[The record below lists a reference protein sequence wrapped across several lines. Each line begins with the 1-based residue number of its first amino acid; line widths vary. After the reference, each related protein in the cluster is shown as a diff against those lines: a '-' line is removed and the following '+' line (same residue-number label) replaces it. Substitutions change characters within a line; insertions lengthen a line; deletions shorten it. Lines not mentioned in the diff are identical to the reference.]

1 MVSHDLTS
9 ARFERAPAYESLPLQ
24 ATFRSWAAELA
35 PFPNR
40 WRRAARVAFV
50 TAIGAGIMATLQI
63 ANPLGLTL
71 LVSLAAPEFA
81 FNFATGV
88 VFLLMAAIIQVLALF
103 MVGSLADSPVLLVSA
118 FIVFTAISTY
128 LIYGVRRLGRLWLWI
143 QIPSIT
149 AFYLV
154 LFDTRSLGWDTA
166 QMYAGIA
173 IAIALLLVFNNLLWP
188 VPAEMVLADSLRSTL
203 ARSRRRLAVLITI
216 FLGEA
221 TPDHD
226 RTVAS
231 KLAHHLALLRPATRQ
246 AKEALVSAHLLAAVV
261 VAERIHNEIE
271 RLCAVACKQI
281 GRSYEEA
288 RKRDLQEIADAL
300 DGALNEYI
308 VHISHPTRPEHTH
321 PTVSLDLFRARA
333 RYLSERGALDEVADH
348 LVRIGD
354 LLSADARELPTAGAR
369 RYPLRRRPFR
379 PNKFL
384 VRFCVRHTIAMTL
397 AFVAGLYDN
406 SAALHAALWLLM
418 IGGPPS
424 HGATARKFTMRAIG
438 SSGALMFAALGTI
451 ALAPN
456 FTSIPPYLAA
466 IFISV
471 LLMTYL
477 GEGGGQLSYLA
488 IGATAFVIAFSGPGP
503 RPDMVGSIWT
513 IWGISLGMII
523 RAIVSAVSIEA
534 PNRTLAEEI
543 ERPLNCL
550 AALVPDS
557 GQAEVA
563 AADLEVITGIEDMLE
578 VAADAQ
584 LQGRSSGIDASNL
597 VDALDTMRRLAFAMG
612 NLAHERSAAADF
624 REFDAAARS
633 RIESWRASIR
643 SQLEGQLTE
652 APLRK
657 MVSSAVGPDLTVLLQ
672 SRPAGELAAD
682 REHVAGRFHG
692 LEGQL
697 TTVEVAVGCAID
709 Q

>member
-1 MVSHDLTS
+1 MASHDL
-9 ARFERAPAYESLPLQ
+9 ARARLERALAYESLPVR
-24 ATFRSWAAELA
+24 ATFRSWAAELV

-50 TAIGAGIMATLQI
+50 TAIGAGIMAALQI

-71 LVSLAAPEFA
+71 LVSLAAPEFT
-81 FNFATGV
+81 FNLATGV
-88 VFLLMAAIIQVLALF
+88 VFLLMAAIIPMLALF
-103 MVGSLADSPVLLVSA
+103 TVGALADSPVLLLST

-149 AFYLV
+149 AFYMV
-154 LFDTRSLGWDTA
+154 LFDRRSLGWDNA
-166 QMYAGIA
+166 QMYGGIA
-173 IAIALLLVFNNLLWP
+173 IAIALLLLFNNLLWP
-188 VPAEMVLADSLRSTL
+188 VPAEMVLANSLRGTL
-203 ARSRRRLAVLITI
+203 ARSRRRLGLLVMI

-226 RTVAS
+226 LTVAS
-231 KLAHHLALLRPATRQ
+231 KLAYHLALLRPATRQ
-246 AKEALVSAHLLAAVV
+246 ANEARRSVNLLAAVM

-271 RLCAVACKQI
+271 RLYVIACKQL

-288 RKRDLQEIADAL
+288 RKRDLRQMAEAL

-308 VHISHPTRPEHTH
+308 VHISQPTRPEHIHITI
-321 PTVSLDLFRARA
+321 SLDLFRARA
-333 RYLSERGALDEVADH
+333 TALSERGALDEVAEH
-348 LVRIGD
+348 LLRIGE
-354 LLSADARELPTAGAR
+354 LLSVDARELPSIGVR
-369 RYPLRRRPFR
+369 QYPLARPFR

-384 VRFCVRHTIAMTL
+384 IRFCVRHTVAMTL
-397 AFVAGLYDN
+397 AFMAGLYAN
-406 SAALHAALWLLM
+406 SASLHAALWLLM

-466 IFISV
+466 IFIGI

-513 IWGISLGMII
+513 IWGISVGMII

-543 ERPLNCL
+543 ARPLNGL
-550 AALVPDS
+550 AALLPKS
-557 GQAEVA
+557 GLAEVA
-563 AADLEVITGIEDMLE
+563 GADLEVITGIEDMLE

-612 NLAHERSAAADF
+612 NLARQASAPVDF
-624 REFDAAARS
+624 KEFDAAVRS
-633 RIESWRASIR
+633 RIESWRTSIR
-643 SQLEGQLTE
+643 SQLEERLAE
-652 APLRK
+652 APLRT
-657 MVSSAVGPDLTVLLQ
+657 MVSSAVGPDLAVLLQ
-672 SRPAGELAAD
+672 SQPGDEMAAD
-682 REHVAGRFHG
+682 REHVAGLINV
-692 LEGQL
+692 LERQL
-697 TTVEVAVGCAID
+697 ATVRLND
-709 Q
+709 QSRV

>member
-9 ARFERAPAYESLPLQ
+9 ARFERALAYRSLPVR
-24 ATFRSWAAELA
+24 ATLKSWATELA

-50 TAIGAGIMATLQI
+50 TAIGAGILATLQI

-81 FNFATGV
+81 FTFATGI

-103 MVGSLADSPVLLVSA
+103 MVGALADSPVLLVSA
-118 FIVFTAISTY
+118 FIVFTAVSTY
-128 LIYGVRRLGRLWLWI
+128 LIYGVRSLGRLWLWI

-154 LFDTRSLGWDTA
+154 LFDTRSLGWDNA

-188 VPAEMVLADSLRSTL
+188 VPAEIVLANSLHTTL
-203 ARSRRRLAVLITI
+203 ARSRRRLALLITI

-226 RTVAS
+226 PTVAS
-231 KLAHHLALLRPATRQ
+231 KLAYHLALLRPATRQ
-246 AKEALVSAHLLAAVV
+246 TKEAPGFAHLLAAVM

-271 RLCAVACKQI
+271 RLCVVACEQI
-281 GRSYEEA
+281 GRTYEEA
-288 RKRDLQEIADAL
+288 RKRDLREMADAL

-308 VHISHPTRPEHTH
+308 LHISHPTRPEHTQL
-321 PTVSLDLFRARA
+321 TVSFDLFRART
-333 RYLSERGALDEVADH
+333 RYLSERDALDEVAEH

-354 LLSADARELPTAGAR
+354 LLSADARELPSPGAR
-369 RYPLRRRPFR
+369 RYPPPRRPFR

-397 AFVAGLYDN
+397 AFMAGLYDN
-406 SAALHAALWLLM
+406 NPALHAALWLLM

-451 ALAPN
+451 AVAPN

-503 RPDMVGSIWT
+503 RPDMVGSLWT
-513 IWGISLGMII
+513 IWGISFGMII

-534 PNRTLAEEI
+534 PNRTLAEEF
-543 ERPLNCL
+543 ERPLNGL
-550 AALVPDS
+550 AMLVPDS
-557 GQAEVA
+557 GPDKVA
-563 AADLEVITGIEDMLE
+563 AAGLEVTTGIENMLE

-597 VDALDTMRRLAFAMG
+597 VDALDTMRRLAFAMS
-612 NLAHERSAAADF
+612 NLARQPSAAADLKG
-624 REFDAAARS
+624 FDAAARS
-633 RIESWRASIR
+633 RIESWCASIR
-643 SQLEGQLTE
+643 SQLEGGLAE

-657 MVSSAVGPDLTVLLQ
+657 MVSSTVGPDLSVLLQ
-672 SRPAGELAAD
+672 SRPAEESVAD
-682 REHVAGRFHG
+682 REHVAGLIHV

-697 TTVEVAVGCAID
+697 TTVRLQSNSPV
-709 Q
+709 

>member
-1 MVSHDLTS
+1 MASREMTS
-9 ARFERAPAYESLPLQ
+9 ARFERALAYESLPVR

-63 ANPLGLTL
+63 ASPLGLTL

-81 FNFATGV
+81 FTFATGV
-88 VFLLMAAIIQVLALF
+88 VFLVMAAIIQVLALLI
-103 MVGSLADSPVLLVSA
+103 VGALADSPVLLLSA
-118 FIVFTAISTY
+118 FIVFSAISTY

-149 AFYLV
+149 AFYMV
-154 LFDTRSLGWDTA
+154 LFDRRSLGWDNA
-166 QMYAGIA
+166 QIYGGVA
-173 IAIALLLVFNNLLWP
+173 IAIALLLLFNNLLWP
-188 VPAEMVLADSLRSTL
+188 VPAEIVLANSLRSTL
-203 ARSRRRLAVLITI
+203 TRSRRRLALLVTI

-231 KLAHHLALLRPATRQ
+231 KLAYHLALLRPATRQ
-246 AKEALVSAHLLAAVV
+246 ANEARSSANLLATVM

-271 RLCAVACKQI
+271 RLCVVACKQVD
-281 GRSYEEA
+281 RSYEEA
-288 RKRDLQEIADAL
+288 GKRDLRKMADAL

-308 VHISHPTRPEHTH
+308 VHINHPTRPEHTH
-321 PTVSLDLFRARA
+321 PTVSLDLFRAHA
-333 RYLSERGALDEVADH
+333 RYLSERGALDEMAEH
-348 LVRIGD
+348 LLKIGD
-354 LLSADARELPTAGAR
+354 LLSTEARELPSADAR
-369 RYPLRRRPFR
+369 PDPPPRRPFR

-397 AFVAGLYDN
+397 AFMAGLYDN

-466 IFISV
+466 IFIGV

-503 RPDMVGSIWT
+503 RPDMVDSIWT
-513 IWGISLGMII
+513 IWGISLGMLI
-523 RAIVSAVSIEA
+523 RAIISAASIEA
-534 PNRTLAEEI
+534 PNRTLAEQI
-543 ERPLNCL
+543 ERPLNGL

-557 GQAEVA
+557 GPAEVA
-563 AADLEVITGIEDMLE
+563 AADLEVVTGIEDMLE

-584 LQGRSSGIDASNL
+584 LQGLSSGIDASNL

-612 NLAHERSAAADF
+612 NLAHQRGAAPAF

-643 SQLEGQLTE
+643 SQLEEQLAE

-657 MVSSAVGPDLTVLLQ
+657 MVSSTVGPDLTVLLQ
-672 SRPAGELAAD
+672 SRPADELAAD
-682 REHVAGRFHG
+682 REHVAGLIHL
-692 LEGQL
+692 LEGQF
-697 TTVEVAVGCAID
+697 TTVRL

>member
-1 MVSHDLTS
+1 MASREMTS
-9 ARFERAPAYESLPLQ
+9 ARFERALAYESLPFR

-81 FNFATGV
+81 FNLAAGV
-88 VFLLMAAIIQVLALF
+88 VFLVMAAIIQVLALF
-103 MVGSLADSPVLLVSA
+103 IVGALADSPVLLISA
-118 FIVFTAISTY
+118 FIVFSAISTY

-149 AFYLV
+149 AFYMV
-154 LFDTRSLGWDTA
+154 LFDRRSLGWDNA
-166 QMYAGIA
+166 QMYGGVA
-173 IAIALLLVFNNLLWP
+173 IAIALLLLFNNLLWP
-188 VPAEMVLADSLRSTL
+188 LPAEMVLANSLRSTL
-203 ARSRRRLAVLITI
+203 ARSRRRLALLVMI

-221 TPDHD
+221 MPDHD

-231 KLAHHLALLRPATRQ
+231 KLAYHLALLRPATRQ
-246 AKEALVSAHLLAAVV
+246 ANEARSSANLLATVM

-271 RLCAVACKQI
+271 RLCVVACKQV

-288 RKRDLQEIADAL
+288 RKRDLREMADAL

-308 VHISHPTRPEHTH
+308 VHISHPTRPEHTQ
-321 PTVSLDLFRARA
+321 PTVSLDLFRAHA
-333 RYLSERGALDEVADH
+333 RFLSESGALDEMAEH
-348 LVRIGD
+348 LLKIGD
-354 LLSADARELPTAGAR
+354 LLSTDARELPSAGAR
-369 RYPLRRRPFR
+369 RYPPPRRPFR

-397 AFVAGLYDN
+397 AFMAGLYDN

-438 SSGALMFAALGTI
+438 CSGALMFAALGTI

-466 IFISV
+466 IFTSV

-503 RPDMVGSIWT
+503 RPDMVDSIWT
-513 IWGISLGMII
+513 IWGISLGMLI

-534 PNRTLAEEI
+534 PNRTLAEQI
-543 ERPLNCL
+543 ERPLNGL

-557 GQAEVA
+557 GPAEVA
-563 AADLEVITGIEDMLE
+563 AANLEVITGIEDMLE

-584 LQGRSSGIDASNL
+584 LQGLSSGIDASNL

-612 NLAHERSAAADF
+612 NLAHQRSAAPDF

-643 SQLEGQLTE
+643 SQLEEQLAE

-657 MVSSAVGPDLTVLLQ
+657 MVSSTVGPDLTVLLQ
-672 SRPAGELAAD
+672 SRPADELAAD
-682 REHVAGRFHG
+682 REHVAGLIH
-692 LEGQL
+692 LLDGQL
-697 TTVEVAVGCAID
+697 TTVRLE
-709 Q
+709 

>member
-50 TAIGAGIMATLQI
+50 TAIGAGIIATLQI

-188 VPAEMVLADSLRSTL
+188 VPAEMVLANSLRSTL

-231 KLAHHLALLRPATRQ
+231 KLAYHLALLRPATRQ
-246 AKEALVSAHLLAAVV
+246 AKEALGSAHLLAAVV

-271 RLCAVACKQI
+271 RLCVVACKQI

-397 AFVAGLYDN
+397 AFMAGLYDN

-424 HGATARKFTMRAIG
+424 HGATVRKFTMRAIG

-451 ALAPN
+451 ALAPD

-557 GQAEVA
+557 GQA
-563 AADLEVITGIEDMLE
+563 GW
-578 VAADAQ
+578 
-584 LQGRSSGIDASNL
+584 LQP
-597 VDALDTMRRLAFAMG
+597 T
-612 NLAHERSAAADF
+612 
-624 REFDAAARS
+624 S
-633 RIESWRASIR
+633 R
-643 SQLEGQLTE
+643 
-652 APLRK
+652 
-657 MVSSAVGPDLTVLLQ
+657 
-672 SRPAGELAAD
+672 
-682 REHVAGRFHG
+682 
-692 LEGQL
+692 
-697 TTVEVAVGCAID
+697 
-709 Q
+709 

>member
-1 MVSHDLTS
+1 
-9 ARFERAPAYESLPLQ
+9 
-24 ATFRSWAAELA
+24 
-35 PFPNR
+35 
-40 WRRAARVAFV
+40 VAFV

-71 LVSLAAPEFA
+71 LVNLAAPEFA
-81 FNFATGV
+81 FDFATAV
-88 VFLLMAAIIQVLALF
+88 VFLLMAAIIQMLALF
-103 MVGSLADSPVLLVSA
+103 MVGALADSPVLLVST
-118 FIVFTAISTY
+118 FVVFSAISTY

-154 LFDTRSLGWDTA
+154 LFDRRSLGWDNA
-166 QMYAGIA
+166 QMYGGIVIA
-173 IAIALLLVFNNLLWP
+173 IGLLLLFNNLLWP
-188 VPAEMVLADSLRSTL
+188 VPAEMVLANSLRSTL
-203 ARSRRRLAVLITI
+203 ARARRRLGLLVTI
-216 FLGEA
+216 FLGEVA
-221 TPDHD
+221 PDHD
-226 RTVAS
+226 RPIAS
-231 KLAHHLALLRPATRQ
+231 KLAYHLALLRPATRQ
-246 AKEALVSAHLLAAVV
+246 ANETLGAANLLAAVM

-271 RLCAVACKQI
+271 RLCVVACKQM
-281 GRSYEEA
+281 GRSYDEA
-288 RKRDLQEIADAL
+288 RKRDLREMADAL
-300 DGALNEYI
+300 DGALGEYI
-308 VHISHPTRPEHTH
+308 VHISDPTRPEHAQ
-321 PTVSLDLFRARA
+321 PTVSLDLFRTRA
-333 RYLSERGALDEVADH
+333 RYLSESGALDEVAEQ

-354 LLSADARELPTAGAR
+354 LLRADARELPPSGAR
-369 RYPLRRRPFR
+369 RYPVPRRPFR

-397 AFVAGLYDN
+397 AFMAGLYDN
-406 SAALHAALWLLM
+406 SAALHAALWVLM

-438 SSGALMFAALGTI
+438 SSGALMFAAFGTI

-456 FTSIPPYLAA
+456 FTSIPPYLGA

-513 IWGISLGMII
+513 IGGISLGMLI

-543 ERPLNCL
+543 ERPLNGL
-550 AALVPDS
+550 AALGPDS

-578 VAADAQ
+578 VAADAE

-597 VDALDTMRRLAFAMG
+597 VDALDTIRRLAFAMG
-612 NLAHERSAAADF
+612 NLARQRRAAADF
-624 REFDAAARS
+624 REFDAAVRS

-643 SQLEGQLTE
+643 SQLEERLAE
-652 APLRK
+652 APLRR
-657 MVSSAVGPDLTVLLQ
+657 MVSSTVGPDLTVLLQ
-672 SRPAGELAAD
+672 SRPADELAAD
-682 REHVAGRFHG
+682 REHVAGLIHV

-697 TTVEVAVGCAID
+697 TTVRL

>member
-1 MVSHDLTS
+1 MVSHDVTS
-9 ARFERAPAYESLPLQ
+9 ARFERAPAYESLPIR

-50 TAIGAGIMATLQI
+50 TAIGAGIMATVQI
-63 ANPLGLTL
+63 VNPLGLTL

-81 FNFATGV
+81 FTFATAIA
-88 VFLLMAAIIQVLALF
+88 FLLMAAIIQVLALF
-103 MVGSLADSPVLLVSA
+103 MVGALADSPVLLVSA
-118 FIVFTAISTY
+118 FIIFTAISTY
-128 LIYGVRRLGRLWLWI
+128 LIYGVRSLGRLWLWI

-154 LFDTRSLGWDTA
+154 LFDTRSLGWDNA
-166 QMYAGIA
+166 QIYAGIV

-188 VPAEMVLADSLRSTL
+188 VPAEMVLTNSLRNTL
-203 ARSRRRLAVLITI
+203 ARSRRRLALLITI

-231 KLAHHLALLRPATRQ
+231 KLAYHLALLRPATRE
-246 AKEALVSAHLLAAVV
+246 AKEPLGSAHLLAAVM

-271 RLCAVACKQI
+271 RLCVVACEQI
-281 GRSYEEA
+281 GRTYEEA
-288 RKRDLQEIADAL
+288 RKRDLREVANAL

-308 VHISHPTRPEHTH
+308 VHISQPSRREHTQ
-321 PTVSLDLFRARA
+321 PALPLELFRARA
-333 RYLSERGALDEVADH
+333 RYLSERGALDEVAEH

-354 LLSADARELPTAGAR
+354 LLTADARELPSPGTR
-369 RYPLRRRPFR
+369 PYPLPRRPFR

-397 AFVAGLYDN
+397 AFMAGLYDN
-406 SAALHAALWLLM
+406 NAALHAALWLLM

-438 SSGALMFAALGTI
+438 SSGALIFAALGTI
-451 ALAPN
+451 AVAPN
-456 FTSIPPYLAA
+456 FTSTTPYLAA
-466 IFISV
+466 IFIGV
-471 LLMTYL
+471 LLMTYI

-513 IWGISLGMII
+513 IWGISFGMLI

-543 ERPLNCL
+543 ERPLNGL

-557 GQAEVA
+557 GKANVA
-563 AADLEVITGIEDMLE
+563 AAELEVTSGIENMLE

-597 VDALDTMRRLAFAMG
+597 VDALDTMRRLAFAMS
-612 NLAHERSAAADF
+612 NLARQPSAAVDF
-624 REFDAAARS
+624 TRFDAAARS
-633 RIESWRASIR
+633 RIESWCASIR
-643 SQLEGQLTE
+643 SQLEGRLAE

-657 MVSSAVGPDLTVLLQ
+657 MVSSTVGPDLSVLLQ
-672 SRPAGELAAD
+672 RLPADQLAAD
-682 REHVAGRFHG
+682 REHVAGLIHV

-697 TTVEVAVGCAID
+697 TTVRL

>member
-1 MVSHDLTS
+1 MELHDITS
-9 ARFERAPAYESLPLQ
+9 ARFESALAYEGLPVR
-24 ATFRSWAAELA
+24 AMFRSWAAELA

-50 TAIGAGIMATLQI
+50 TSMGAGIMATLQI

-88 VFLLMAAIIQVLALF
+88 MFLLMAAIIQVLALF
-103 MVGSLADSPVLLVSA
+103 VVGALADSPVLLVSA

-128 LIYGVRRLGRLWLWI
+128 LIYGIRRLGRLWLWI

-149 AFYLV
+149 AFYMV
-154 LFDTRSLGWDTA
+154 LFDRRSLGWDNA
-166 QMYAGIA
+166 QMYAGTLIA
-173 IAIALLLVFNNLLWP
+173 IGLLLLFNNLLWP
-188 VPAEMVLADSLRSTL
+188 VPAEMVLGNSLRSTL
-203 ARSRRRLAVLITI
+203 ARSRRRLGLLVTI

-226 RTVAS
+226 RPIAS
-231 KLAHHLALLRPATRQ
+231 KLAYHLALLRPATRQ
-246 AKEALVSAHLLAAVV
+246 TNETRGAANLLAAVM
-261 VAERIHNEIE
+261 VAERIHNEIG
-271 RLCAVACKQI
+271 RLCAVACKQM
-281 GRSYEEA
+281 GRSYDEA
-288 RKRDLQEIADAL
+288 RKRDLREMADVL
-300 DGALNEYI
+300 DGALSVYI
-308 VHISHPTRPEHTH
+308 VHISRPTRPEHTQ
-321 PTVSLDLFRARA
+321 PRFSLDLFRARA
-333 RYLSERGALDEVADH
+333 TSLSERGALDEVAEH

-354 LLSADARELPTAGAR
+354 LLGADARELPPRSAR
-369 RYPLRRRPFR
+369 RYPVPRRPFR

-397 AFVAGLYDN
+397 AFMAGLYDN

-451 ALAPN
+451 VLAPN

-466 IFISV
+466 VFISV

-513 IWGISLGMII
+513 IGGISLGMLI

-543 ERPLNCL
+543 ERPLNGL
-550 AALVPDS
+550 AALAPDS
-557 GQAEVA
+557 GPAEVA

-612 NLAHERSAAADF
+612 NLARQRNAVADF

-633 RIESWRASIR
+633 WIESWRANIR
-643 SQLEGQLTE
+643 SQLEGQLAE

-657 MVSSAVGPDLTVLLQ
+657 MVSSTVGPDLTVLLE
-672 SRPAGELAAD
+672 SRPADQLRAD
-682 REHVAGRFHG
+682 REHVAGLIHL

-697 TTVEVAVGCAID
+697 TTVRL

>member
-1 MVSHDLTS
+1 MVSPDMAP
-9 ARFERAPAYESLPLQ
+9 ARFQRALASESLPVR

-50 TAIGAGIMATLQI
+50 TAIGAGIMAALQI

-71 LVSLAAPEFA
+71 LVSLAAPEFT
-81 FNFATGV
+81 FDLATGI
-88 VFLLMAAIIQVLALF
+88 VFLLMAAIIPGLALL
-103 MVGSLADSPVLLVSA
+103 MVGALADSPVLLVST

-128 LIYGVRRLGRLWLWI
+128 LIYGIRRLGRLWLWI

-149 AFYLV
+149 AFYMV
-154 LFDTRSLGWDTA
+154 LFDRRSLGWDDA
-166 QMYAGIA
+166 EMYGGIA
-173 IAIALLLVFNNLLWP
+173 IAIALLLLFNNLLWP
-188 VPAEMVLADSLRSTL
+188 VPAEMVLANSLRGTL
-203 ARSRRRLAVLITI
+203 ARSRRRLGLLVTI
-216 FLGEA
+216 FLGEE
-221 TPDHD
+221 TPEYD

-231 KLAHHLALLRPATRQ
+231 KLAYHLALVRPATRQ
-246 AKEALVSAHLLAAVV
+246 AKEALGSAHLLAAVV

-271 RLCAVACKQI
+271 RLCVVARKQI

-308 VHISHPTRPEHTH
+308 VHISHPTSPEHTH

-369 RYPLRRRPFR
+369 RYPLRRRPFG

-397 AFVAGLYDN
+397 AFMAGLYDN

-424 HGATARKFTMRAIG
+424 HDATVRKFTMRAIG

-451 ALAPN
+451 ALAPD

-513 IWGISLGMII
+513 IWGIGLGMII

-557 GQAEVA
+557 GQAGVA

-578 VAADAQ
+578 VAADAK

-612 NLAHERSAAADF
+612 NLAHERGAAADF

-643 SQLEGQLTE
+643 SQLEGHLTE

-682 REHVAGRFHG
+682 REHVAGLFHV

-697 TTVEVAVGCAID
+697 RTVRL

>member
-1 MVSHDLTS
+1 MASREMTS
-9 ARFERAPAYESLPLQ
+9 AHFERALVYESLPVR

-71 LVSLAAPEFA
+71 LVSLAAPEFV
-81 FNFATGV
+81 FTFATGV

-103 MVGSLADSPVLLVSA
+103 IVGALADSPVLLVSA
-118 FIVFTAISTY
+118 FIVFSAISTY

-143 QIPSIT
+143 QIPSMT
-149 AFYLV
+149 AFYMV
-154 LFDTRSLGWDTA
+154 LFDRRSLGWDNA
-166 QMYAGIA
+166 QMYGGVA
-173 IAIALLLVFNNLLWP
+173 IAIALLLLFNNLLWP
-188 VPAEMVLADSLRSTL
+188 VPAEMVLVNSLRSTL
-203 ARSRRRLAVLITI
+203 ARSRRRLALLVTI

-231 KLAHHLALLRPATRQ
+231 KLGYHLALRRPATRQ
-246 AKEALVSAHLLAAVV
+246 ANEARSSANLLAAVM

-271 RLCAVACKQI
+271 RLCVVACRQF

-288 RKRDLQEIADAL
+288 GKRELREMANAL

-308 VHISHPTRPEHTH
+308 VHISHPTRPEHTQ
-321 PTVSLDLFRARA
+321 PTVSLDLFRAQA
-333 RYLSERGALDEVADH
+333 RYLSERGALDEMAEH
-348 LVRIGD
+348 LLKIGD
-354 LLSADARELPTAGAR
+354 LLSTDARELPPAGAR
-369 RYPLRRRPFR
+369 RYPPPRRPFR

-397 AFVAGLYDN
+397 AFMAGLYDN

-451 ALAPN
+451 VLAPN
-456 FTSIPPYLAA
+456 FTSMPPYLAA

-503 RPDMVGSIWT
+503 RPDMLDSIWT
-513 IWGISLGMII
+513 IWGISLGMLI

-534 PNRTLAEEI
+534 PNRTLAEQI
-543 ERPLNCL
+543 ELPLNGL

-557 GQAEVA
+557 GPAEVA

-584 LQGRSSGIDASNL
+584 LQGFSSGIDASNL

-612 NLAHERSAAADF
+612 NLAPQRSVVPDF
-624 REFDAAARS
+624 REFDAATRS

-643 SQLEGQLTE
+643 SQLEEQLAE

-657 MVSSAVGPDLTVLLQ
+657 MVSSTVGPDLTVLLQ
-672 SRPAGELAAD
+672 SRPADELAAD
-682 REHVAGRFHG
+682 RGHVASLIHL

-697 TTVEVAVGCAID
+697 TTVRL

>member
-1 MVSHDLTS
+1 MVSHHLAR
-9 ARFERAPAYESLPLQ
+9 ARFERALAYESLPVR
-24 ATFRSWAAELA
+24 ATFRSWAAELV

-50 TAIGAGIMATLQI
+50 TALGAGIMAALQI

-71 LVSLAAPEFA
+71 LVSLAAPEFT

-88 VFLLMAAIIQVLALF
+88 VFLLMAAIIPMLALF
-103 MVGSLADSPVLLVSA
+103 TVGALADSPVLLVST
-118 FIVFTAISTY
+118 FIVFAAISTY

-149 AFYLV
+149 AFYMV
-154 LFDTRSLGWDTA
+154 LFDRRSLGSDNA
-166 QMYAGIA
+166 QMYGGIA
-173 IAIALLLVFNNLLWP
+173 IAIALLLLFNNLLWP
-188 VPAEMVLADSLRSTL
+188 VPAEMVLVNSLRGTL
-203 ARSRRRLAVLITI
+203 ARSRRRLGLLVTI

-226 RTVAS
+226 LTVAS
-231 KLAHHLALLRPATRQ
+231 KLAYHLALLRPATRQ
-246 AKEALVSAHLLAAVV
+246 ANEARRSVNLLAAVM

-271 RLCAVACKQI
+271 RLHVIACKQL

-288 RKRDLQEIADAL
+288 RKRDLREMAEAL

-308 VHISHPTRPEHTH
+308 VHLSQPTRPEHIHATIL
-321 PTVSLDLFRARA
+321 LDLFRARA
-333 RYLSERGALDEVADH
+333 TALSERGALDEVAEH
-348 LVRIGD
+348 LLRIGE
-354 LLSADARELPTAGAR
+354 LLSVDARELPSIGVR
-369 RYPLRRRPFR
+369 QYPAPRRPFR

-384 VRFCVRHTIAMTL
+384 IRFCVRHTVAMTL
-397 AFVAGLYDN
+397 AFMAGLYAN

-456 FTSIPPYLAA
+456 FTSIPPYLTA
-466 IFISV
+466 IFIGI

-477 GEGGGQLSYLA
+477 GEGGGQLSHLA

-503 RPDMVGSIWT
+503 RPNMVGSIWT

-543 ERPLNCL
+543 ARPLNGL
-550 AALVPDS
+550 AALLPKS
-557 GQAEVA
+557 GLAEVA
-563 AADLEVITGIEDMLE
+563 GADLEVITGIEDMLE

-612 NLAHERSAAADF
+612 NLARQASAPGDF
-624 REFDAAARS
+624 KEFDAAARS
-633 RIESWRASIR
+633 RIESWRTSIR
-643 SQLEGQLTE
+643 SQLEERLAE
-652 APLRK
+652 APLRT
-657 MVSSAVGPDLTVLLQ
+657 MVSSAVGPDLAVLLQ
-672 SRPAGELAAD
+672 SQPGDEMAAD
-682 REHVAGRFHG
+682 REHVAGLINV
-692 LEGQL
+692 LERQL
-697 TTVEVAVGCAID
+697 ATVRLND
-709 Q
+709 QSRV

>member
-1 MVSHDLTS
+1 
-9 ARFERAPAYESLPLQ
+9 
-24 ATFRSWAAELA
+24 
-35 PFPNR
+35 
-40 WRRAARVAFV
+40 
-50 TAIGAGIMATLQI
+50 
-63 ANPLGLTL
+63 
-71 LVSLAAPEFA
+71 
-81 FNFATGV
+81 

-103 MVGSLADSPVLLVSA
+103 MVGALADSPVLLVSA

-128 LIYGVRRLGRLWLWI
+128 LIYGVRSLGRLWLWI

-154 LFDTRSLGWDTA
+154 LFDTRSLGWDNA
-166 QMYAGIA
+166 QIYAGLA

-188 VPAEMVLADSLRSTL
+188 VPAEVVLANSLRNTL
-203 ARSRRRLAVLITI
+203 ARSRRRLALLTTI

-231 KLAHHLALLRPATRQ
+231 KLAYHLALLRPATRE
-246 AKEALVSAHLLAAVV
+246 AKEALGSANLLAAVM

-271 RLCAVACKQI
+271 RLCVAACEQI
-281 GRSYEEA
+281 GRTYDEA
-288 RKRDLQEIADAL
+288 RKRDLREMASAL

-308 VHISHPTRPEHTH
+308 VHISQPSRRERTH
-321 PTVSLDLFRARA
+321 PTLSLDLFRARA
-333 RYLSERGALDEVADH
+333 TYLSERGALDEVAEH

-354 LLSADARELPTAGAR
+354 LLSTDSRELPSPGVR
-369 RYPLRRRPFR
+369 RYPLPRRPFR

-397 AFVAGLYDN
+397 AFMAGLYDN
-406 SAALHAALWLLM
+406 NAALHAALWLLM

-424 HGATARKFTMRAIG
+424 HGATVRKFTMRAIG
-438 SSGALMFAALGTI
+438 CSGALMFAALGTI

-456 FTSIPPYLAA
+456 FTSLPPYLAA
-466 IFISV
+466 IFIGV
-471 LLMTYL
+471 LLMTYV

-513 IWGISLGMII
+513 IWGISFGMLI

-543 ERPLNCL
+543 ERPLNGL
-550 AALVPDS
+550 AALAPDS
-557 GQAEVA
+557 GKANVTAAE
-563 AADLEVITGIEDMLE
+563 LEVTTGIENMLE

-597 VDALDTMRRLAFAMG
+597 VDALDTMRRLAFAMS
-612 NLAHERSAAADF
+612 NLARQPSAAADF
-624 REFDAAARS
+624 KEFDAAARS
-633 RIESWRASIR
+633 RIESWCASIG
-643 SQLEGQLTE
+643 SQLEGQLAE

-657 MVSSAVGPDLTVLLQ
+657 MVSSTVGPDLSVLLQ
-672 SRPAGELAAD
+672 SRPADELAAD
-682 REHVAGRFHG
+682 REHVAGLMHV

-697 TTVEVAVGCAID
+697 TTVRLH
-709 Q
+709 

>member
-1 MVSHDLTS
+1 LASRNDTTS
-9 ARFERAPAYESLPLQ
+9 ARFERALAYEGLPIR
-24 ATFRSWAAELA
+24 AMFKSWAAELA
-35 PFPNR
+35 PFRNR

-50 TAIGAGIMATLQI
+50 TAVGAGIMATLQI

-71 LVSLAAPEFA
+71 LVSLAAPEFV
-81 FNFATGV
+81 FSFATGI
-88 VFLLMAAIIQVLALF
+88 VFLLMAAIIQVFALF
-103 MVGSLADSPVLLVSA
+103 MVGALADSPVLLVAA

-149 AFYLV
+149 AFYMV
-154 LFDTRSLGWDTA
+154 LFDHRSLGWENA
-166 QMYAGIA
+166 QMYAGTA
-173 IAIALLLVFNNLLWP
+173 IAVALLLVFNNLLWP
-188 VPAEMVLADSLRSTL
+188 VPAEMVLANSLRSTL
-203 ARSRRRLAVLITI
+203 ARSRRRLRLLVAI

-231 KLAHHLALLRPATRQ
+231 KLAYHLALLRPATRQ
-246 AKEALVSAHLLAAVV
+246 ADEVRGSANLLAAVM

-271 RLCAVACKQI
+271 RLCVVACKQL
-281 GRSYEEA
+281 GRSYADA
-288 RKRDLQEIADAL
+288 RKRDLREITDAL
-300 DGALNEYI
+300 DGALDEYI
-308 VHISHPTRPEHTH
+308 VHITQPTRREHME
-321 PTVSLDLFRARA
+321 PRLSVDLFRARSTH
-333 RYLSERGALDEVADH
+333 LSERGALDEVAEH

-354 LLSADARELPTAGAR
+354 LLIADARELPYPSAGAG
-369 RYPLRRRPFR
+369 RYPLPRRPFR

-397 AFVAGLYDN
+397 AFMAGLYDN
-406 SAALHAALWLLM
+406 SAAIHAALWLLM

-438 SSGALMFAALGTI
+438 SSGALLFAALGTI
-451 ALAPN
+451 VLAPN

-466 IFISV
+466 IFIGV

-503 RPDMVGSIWT
+503 RPDMMGSIWT
-513 IWGISLGMII
+513 IWGISLGMVI
-523 RAIVSAVSIEA
+523 RAIVSAVSIEL

-543 ERPLNCL
+543 ERPLNGL

-557 GQAEVA
+557 GRLPAEVA
-563 AADLEVITGIEDMLE
+563 AADLAVIAGIEDMLD

-584 LQGRSSGIDASNL
+584 LQGRSSGIDARNL

-612 NLAHERSAAADF
+612 NLRRQPSAAADF
-624 REFDAAARS
+624 EEFDSAVRS
-633 RIESWRASIR
+633 RIESWLASIR
-643 SQLEGQLTE
+643 SQLEREPSPE
-652 APLRK
+652 APLLR
-657 MVSSAVGPDLTVLLQ
+657 MVSSAGGPDLTVLLQ
-672 SRPAGELAAD
+672 SRPADSFPAD
-682 REHVAGRFHG
+682 REHVARLIHV
-692 LEGQL
+692 LEGHL
-697 TTVEVAVGCAID
+697 TTVRL

>member
-1 MVSHDLTS
+1 MVSHDMAS
-9 ARFERAPAYESLPLQ
+9 ARFERALAYESLSVR
-24 ATFRSWAAELA
+24 ATLRSWTAELA

-40 WRRAARVAFV
+40 WRGAARVAFV
-50 TAIGAGIMATLQI
+50 TAIGAGITATLQI

-88 VFLLMAAIIQVLALF
+88 VFLLMAAIVPVLALF
-103 MVGSLADSPVLLVSA
+103 IIGALVDSPVLLVSA

-149 AFYLV
+149 AFYMV
-154 LFDTRSLGWDTA
+154 LFDRRGLGWDTA
-166 QMYAGIA
+166 QMYGGIA
-173 IAIALLLVFNNLLWP
+173 IAIALLLLFNNLLWP
-188 VPAEMVLADSLRSTL
+188 VPAEMVLANSLRSTL
-203 ARSRRRLAVLITI
+203 ARSRRRLGLLVTI

-231 KLAHHLALLRPATRQ
+231 KLAYHLALLRPATRQ
-246 AKEALVSAHLLAAVV
+246 ADEARSSANLLAAVM

-271 RLCAVACKQI
+271 RLCVFACRQI
-281 GRSYEEA
+281 GRSYDEA
-288 RKRDLQEIADAL
+288 RKRDLREMADAL
-300 DGALNEYI
+300 DGALNDYV
-308 VHISHPTRPEHTH
+308 VHLSQPTRPEHTQA
-321 PTVSLDLFRARA
+321 TVSLDLFRARA
-333 RYLSERGALDEVADH
+333 TYLSESGALDEVAEH
-348 LVRIGD
+348 LLRIGE
-354 LLSADARELPTAGAR
+354 LLSVDARETPSVGAR
-369 RYPLRRRPFR
+369 QYPLPRRPFR

-384 VRFCVRHTIAMTL
+384 VRFCVRHTVAMTL
-397 AFVAGLYDN
+397 AFMAGLYDN
-406 SAALHAALWLLM
+406 SPALHAALWLLM

-438 SSGALMFAALGTI
+438 SSGALLFAALGTI

-456 FTSIPPYLAA
+456 FTSIPSYLAA
-466 IFISV
+466 IFIGV

-534 PNRTLAEEI
+534 PNRTLAEQI
-543 ERPLNCL
+543 ERPLHGL

-557 GQAEVA
+557 ELTEVA
-563 AADLEVITGIEDMLE
+563 GANLEVIAGIEDMLE

-612 NLAHERSAAADF
+612 NLARQRSPAAEF
-624 REFDAAARS
+624 KEFDAALWS
-633 RIESWRASIR
+633 RIESWRTSIR
-643 SQLEGQLTE
+643 SQLEEQLAE
-652 APLRK
+652 APLRT
-657 MVSSAVGPDLTVLLQ
+657 MVSSTVGPDLTVLLR
-672 SRPAGELAAD
+672 SRLAYEMAAD
-682 REHVAGRFHG
+682 REHIAGLIHV

-697 TTVEVAVGCAID
+697 TTVRL